1 MPQKPLQ
8 QFPDYRVCCTRLSEG
23 CCRPSLR
30 IPVLMGD
37 PGREL
42 LIICETV
49 VSKENVSRLAEN
61 KGYKITEEK
70 DGQDYRLYLKPQDKI

>member
-1 MPQKPLQ
+1 MIKIDVRGFACP
-8 QFPDYRVCCTRLSEG
+8 
-23 CCRPSLR
+23 
-30 IPVLMGD
+30 IPVVKTQKAMKEN

-70 DGQDYRLYLKPQDKI
+70 DGQDYRLHLKPQDKI